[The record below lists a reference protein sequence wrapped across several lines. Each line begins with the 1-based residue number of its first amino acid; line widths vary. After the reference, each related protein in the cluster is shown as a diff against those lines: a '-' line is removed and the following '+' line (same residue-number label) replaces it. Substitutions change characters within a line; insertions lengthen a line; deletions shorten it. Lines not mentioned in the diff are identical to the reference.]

1 MKVAVTS
8 QGNEMTS
15 EIDPRFGRASYFIVV
30 DTDSG
35 EHRVV
40 DNTENLNAS
49 QGAGVQAAQ
58 TVARLKVDAVI
69 TGHCGPRAFGLLS
82 SAGIKV
88 YVGVQG
94 TVEEAVTK
102 FHAGQCVEAEG
113 PSVEGHW

>member
-1 MKVAVTS
+1 MKVVVTS

-15 EIDPRFGRASYFIVV
+15 EVDPRFGRANYFIVV
-30 DTDSG
+30 DTNSG

-58 TVARLKVDAVI
+58 TVAGLKADAVI
-69 TGHCGPRAFGLLS
+69 TGHCGPRAFGILS
-82 SAGIKV
+82 SAGVKV
-88 YVGVQG
+88 YVGVEG
-94 TVEEAVTK
+94 TVEEAMTK
-102 FHAGQCVEAEG
+102 FQGGNCVEADG